1 MRAMTW
7 RTVPLCDTCWKAQ
20 NPGRGPLRLRE
31 PEPEPCYSCQE
42 MTKSGIYIR
51 ADVNV
56 NGEN

>member
-1 MRAMTW
+1 MTW

-20 NPGRGPLRLRE
+20 NPGRGPIRLRE